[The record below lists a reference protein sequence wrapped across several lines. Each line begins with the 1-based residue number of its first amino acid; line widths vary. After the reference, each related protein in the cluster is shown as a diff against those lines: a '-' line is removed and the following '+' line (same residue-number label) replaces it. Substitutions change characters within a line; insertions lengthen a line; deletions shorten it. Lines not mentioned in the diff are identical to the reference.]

1 MAVAE
6 KDIPELTNA
15 IATGDVATELNT
27 GLHVLGDVAGAVG
40 NDSAA
45 TGLHNAA
52 GESVNSI
59 DAYNQGDVV
68 SSINHGTNAIVQGT
82 GNTGTEVETTST
94 DLTSAVADA
103 SKQLSSVSNVLGLTK
118 TGADG
123 LEHIVVKD
131 PKSGE

>member
-1 MAVAE
+1 M
-6 KDIPELTNA
+6 
-15 IATGDVATELNT
+15 
-27 GLHVLGDVAGAVG
+27 
-40 NDSAA
+40 
-45 TGLHNAA
+45 
-52 GESVNSI
+52 
-59 DAYNQGDVV
+59 V